1 MKLWTRSLRFYV
13 NSQSRIRVTSEVLA
27 DADVHRLVDLRL
39 GLLRLHE
46 ALLEVERKSFERT
59 HGRVTSGELLQ
70 LVINHEQFAWLRM
83 VSALVLQ
90 IDEMLD
96 ADEPVTHADVSNL
109 IERARQLFTESEDL
123 EFQQKYQAALEQEPE
138 VVMAHSALMKLLRSK
153 L

>member
-1 MKLWTRSLRFYV
+1 M
-13 NSQSRIRVTSEVLA
+13 SQIVTSEVLT

-46 ALLEVERKSFERT
+46 ALLEMERKSFERT
-59 HGRVTSGELLQ
+59 HGRVNSGELLQ
-70 LVINHEQFAWLRM
+70 LVINHTQFAWLRM
-83 VSALVLQ
+83 VSALVVQ

-109 IERARQLFTESEDL
+109 IGRARQLFTESEDR
-123 EFQQKYQAALEQEPE
+123 EFQQKYQAALQHAPE

-153 L
+153 I